1 MNTKHGNALHLQAGK
16 DGTPATRGQGKVKS
30 VIQKREVRVAV
41 LVCTRC
47 DNLFVN
53 TVS

>member
-16 DGTPATRGQGKVKS
+16 EGPPATRGQGEIKS

-41 LVCTRC
+41 LVCIRC
-47 DNLFVN
+47 DNLCVN